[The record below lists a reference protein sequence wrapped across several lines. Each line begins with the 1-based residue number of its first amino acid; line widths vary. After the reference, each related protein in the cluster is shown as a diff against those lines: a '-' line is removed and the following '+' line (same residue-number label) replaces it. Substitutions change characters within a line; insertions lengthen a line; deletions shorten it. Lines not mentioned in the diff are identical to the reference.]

1 MKSINIYVI
10 RWRINEMK
18 FLIRNREYFKL
29 QDDLHEWILHNLA
42 YVEREVEN
50 ISRIKLETTHAN
62 FYTVKNEISL
72 IKAIISQYEN
82 GKEIID
88 NEVLTCIIF
97 NSINSIEAE
106 IKKNWTRKDSE
117 KDFEKGEN
125 QSWYKNKFLK
135 LRLIMK

>member
-106 IKKNWTRKDSE
+106 IKKIGLEKIQKKILRKGRINHGT
-117 KDFEKGEN
+117 K
-125 QSWYKNKFLK
+125 KNF
-135 LRLIMK
+135 